1 MGLRSPKDLLR
12 WATQSFWPLITLYL
26 KPTRFSKFLPT
37 VKRATQLKIRSRTKK
52 PHLLLTPV
60 INA

>member
-1 MGLRSPKDLLR
+1 MVLRWPKDLLR
-12 WATQSFWPLITLYL
+12 WATQSFLPLMTLCL

-37 VKRATQLKIRSRTKK
+37 VKRATQLKIRSRTQK